1 MNEILKPNESFI
13 NPVSRNAIY
22 KSTLLLNHESAS
34 DFITDKV
41 LNFPIKRIV
50 VFGEPGANKT
60 TIMLQ
65 LASELM
71 RKSPDIEPDFIFYD
85 DALAKAKKDLGVKI
99 LSKNQYPLVSN
110 ILTNQIKESFP
121 SDPSSDKRIIQFV
134 ELVGISLNDRGTS
147 TLRKVSKRVSN
158 QPLLEQDTLV
168 IGVSADSRSL
178 KYAGKMRKSIAEL
191 DDHRKVFDLLKD
203 YNTYVSDIPR
213 DKPIEQ
219 ISREIVDFFGRMATE
234 DRIRI
239 VHNQVMTQ
247 ATRRAMEDNNRLF
260 RMLRVPELP
269 FPIEDRETLK
279 KYLLGTAFLQTYLT
293 ELGLKHEP
301 YDLEP
306 NLFRDFGVI
315 IFSPYNPNIPKII
328 DLSRALKSS
337 I

>member
-1 MNEILKPNESFI
+1 MNEIIKPNESFV
-13 NPVSRNAIY
+13 NPESKNAVF

-34 DFITDKV
+34 DFITDKI
-41 LNFPIKRIV
+41 LNFPIKRII

-71 RKSPDIEPDFIFYD
+71 EKSKEIEPNFIFYD
-85 DALAKAKKDLGVKI
+85 DALAKAKKDLGANT
-99 LSKNQYPLVSN
+99 LSKGQYPLVSN
-110 ILTNQIKESFP
+110 ILTNQMSNNFP
-121 SDPSSDKRIIQFV
+121 IDSSSDRRTIQFV

-147 TLRKVSKRVSN
+147 TLRRAAKRVSGQN
-158 QPLLEQDTLV
+158 MLEQDTLI
-168 IGVSADSRSL
+168 IGVTADLRSL
-178 KYAGKMRKSIAEL
+178 KYAGQMRKSITEL
-191 DDHRKVFDLLKD
+191 DDHSKVFDVLED
-203 YNTYVSDIPR
+203 YKTHVSDIPR

-219 ISREIVDFFGRMATE
+219 VASEIVQFFGRMASE
-234 DRIRI
+234 DRIKI
-239 VHNQVMTQ
+239 VHNEVMTQ
-247 ATRRAMEDNNRLF
+247 ANRRAIEDDYRLF

-279 KYLLGTAFLQTYLT
+279 NYLLGAAFLQTYLS
-293 ELGLKHEP
+293 ELGLKSEP

-306 NLFRDFGVI
+306 NLLRDLGIV
-315 IFSPYNPNIPKII
+315 IFSPYNPNITKVI

>member
-1 MNEILKPNESFI
+1 MNEIVKPNESFI
-13 NPVSRNAIY
+13 NPESRNAVY

-34 DFITDKV
+34 DFITEKV
-41 LNFPIKRIV
+41 LNFPIKRII

-85 DALAKAKKDLGVKI
+85 DALAKAKKDLGVNI

-110 ILTNQIKESFP
+110 ILTNQIKERFP
-121 SDPSSDKRIIQFV
+121 TDQTPDKRIIQFV

-147 TLRKVSKRVSN
+147 TLREAAKRVSN
-158 QPLLEQDTLV
+158 QKMLEQDTLV

-178 KYAGKMRKSIAEL
+178 KYAGNMRRSISEL
-191 DDHRKVFDLLKD
+191 DDHTKVFDVLKD
-203 YNTYVSDIPR
+203 FNTQVSDIPR
-213 DKPIEQ
+213 NKPIDQ
-219 ISREIVDFFGRMATE
+219 VTKDIVDFFGRMATE
-234 DRIRI
+234 ERIKI
-239 VHNQVMTQ
+239 VHNEVMTQ

-260 RMLRVPELP
+260 RMLRVPDLP

-279 KYLLGTAFLQTYLT
+279 KYLLGAAFLQTYLT
-293 ELGLKHEP
+293 ELGLKNEP

-306 NLFRDFGVI
+306 SLLRDSGIV
-315 IFSPYNPNIPKII
+315 IFSPYNPNITKVI
-328 DLSRALKSS
+328 DLSRALK
-337 I
+337 